1 MLMKNFEIYELATKL
16 SEHFTD
22 NTQYLPI
29 KINFYIQKNKKT
41 LMSLAQD
48 IEINR
53 INIIKNY
60 GKPSDDNPDQY
71 IIEQDKIE
79 KASKELDDLFS
90 LEQEVNIYKVNIDSF
105 PDDISLTTGQM
116 ETLMFMID

>member
-1 MLMKNFEIYELATKL
+1 MKNFEIYELATRL

-22 NTQYLPI
+22 NAQYLPV
-29 KINFYIQKNKKT
+29 KINFYIQKNKNT

-48 IEINR
+48 IEANR

-60 GKPSDDNPDQY
+60 GNPSESNPDQY
-71 IIEQDKIE
+71 IVEEDKIE

-116 ETLMFMID
+116 EALMFMID